1 MYDRIRSRYC
11 RFALLATATTRAL
24 SLILLIALALGSAEK
39 ILAQSTFGSVRGIA
53 QDSSGALL
61 PDTQLTLHSLDENT
75 DRKVKSDTDGN
86 FTFENVKAGS
96 YSLQA
101 DFDGFAATVI
111 NGVTVAAR
119 QDIGLSV
126 VMTVAAQTP
135 TMHGTAAAAHSVN
148 TEDATLRGWTAD
160 IPS

>member
-1 MYDRIRSRYC
+1 MYDRIRSGNC
-11 RFALLATATTRAL
+11 RFDLLANAKNHVITL
-24 SLILLIALALGSAEK
+24 LLLIVAMTGTAQ
-39 ILAQSTFGSVRGIA
+39 AQSTFGSIRGIA
-53 QDSSGALL
+53 QDSSGAVL

-86 FTFENVKAGS
+86 FTFENVKAGN

-101 DFDGFAATVI
+101 DSDGFAAQVI